1 MACAALTPT
10 PILWRP
16 FANGEATAT
25 VSSNGYLQ
33 GGYTLAICY
42 AAWAGLLD
50 PAALP
55 ADFREFATPT
65 VLIDSPEAAK
75 DWQNYKPEFDFSRPF
90 DCRVAG

>member
-1 MACAALTPT
+1 MVPPGRLYPGH
-10 PILWRP
+10 LLR
-16 FANGEATAT
+16 
-25 VSSNGYLQ
+25 
-33 GGYTLAICY
+33 
-42 AAWAGLLD
+42 GLGPPAD